1 MEFQDFH
8 RHHPPPMMDTAHEAT
23 KQKRETR
30 PVPHFAHCHLCL
42 PFSKS
47 GCTLR
52 NRSAKPDTPLDHID
66 LSLQDQA
73 FSTRIAD
80 LGKVQVLH
88 QHGQDPLCRGSGAHD
103 RKRYHSRIYR
113 DLPEKAGTSTS
124 GQMIVITG
132 YDR

>member
-42 PFSKS
+42 SFSKS

-52 NRSAKPDTPLDHID
+52 NRSAKPDIPLDHID

-88 QHGQDPLCRGSGAHD
+88 HLNMARTRYVED
-103 RKRYHSRIYR
+103 RALTIANDIIRVYIGIYR
-113 DLPEKAGTSTS
+113 RRPEQVRPAK
-124 GQMIVITG
+124 
-132 YDR
+132 